1 MNLREQL
8 NQISVKY
15 QKKGGSLNNIR
26 NILTNIYNKYE

>member
-15 QKKGGSLNNIR
+15 QDGGNLNNIR
-26 NILTNIYNKYE
+26 NILNNMYNRYE